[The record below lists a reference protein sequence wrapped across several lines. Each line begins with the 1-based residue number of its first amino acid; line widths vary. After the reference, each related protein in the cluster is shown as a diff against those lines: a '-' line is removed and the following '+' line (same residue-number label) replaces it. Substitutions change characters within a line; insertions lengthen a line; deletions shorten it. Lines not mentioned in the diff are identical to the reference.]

1 MPGAP
6 VSETT
11 KLDIGWFG
19 KLPCAGDFI
28 YRRLPRTLL
37 SGLDNWLQQGLS
49 QLRATYPAEWRGIYD
64 TAPTWNCAIP
74 PPVTQVGQTL
84 IGLITPSRDRVGREF
99 PLCAGVAVPEGI
111 SPTSLLASAHDW
123 LQELGRVVAQAK
135 ARPSTVEAFDAAVSA
150 IALPDPGAKNG
161 GEGIG
166 DILSMLNVDDASE
179 DVPTIPMPLAHS
191 LPWPDLPRIFDQRGF
206 TSYWWTNTGA
216 GGPLRGFTTDVG
228 LAPSLMLTLMRPQ
241 FGGARRQ

>member
-1 MPGAP
+1 M
-6 VSETT
+6 T
-11 KLDIGWFG
+11 LDIGWFG

-28 YRRLPRTLL
+28 YRRLPRNLL
-37 SGLDNWLQQGLS
+37 AGLDNWLQQGLS
-49 QLRATYPAEWRGIYD
+49 QLRGTYPADWRGIYD

-74 PPVTQVGQTL
+74 SAVTQVGQTL

-99 PLCAGVAVPEGI
+99 PLCAGVAVPEGVA
-111 SPTSLLASAHDW
+111 PAALLASAHDW
-123 LQELGRVVAQAK
+123 LQQLGRIVAQAK
-135 ARPSTVEAFDAAVSA
+135 ARPSTVDAFDAAVTA
-150 IALPDPGAKNG
+150 IGLPSPGSTQEAG
-161 GEGIG
+161 GLG
-166 DILSMLNVDDASE
+166 DILSVLNVDDASE

-191 LPWPDLPRIFDQRGF
+191 LPWPDLPRIFDDRGT

-241 FGGARRQ
+241 FGGGRR

>member
-1 MPGAP
+1 MSDKS
-6 VSETT
+6 VE
-11 KLDIGWFG
+11 IGWFG

-28 YRRLPRTLL
+28 YRRLPRSLL

-49 QLRATYPAEWRGIYD
+49 QLRGTYPADWRGIYD

-74 PPVTQVGQTL
+74 AAVTQADQTL

-99 PLCAGVAVPEGI
+99 PLCAGVAVPRGG
-111 SPTSLLASAHDW
+111 SKVLLASAHGW
-123 LQELGRVVAQAK
+123 LQQLGKIVAQAK
-135 ARPSTVEAFDAAVSA
+135 TRPSTVDAFDAEVSG
-150 IALPDPGAKNG
+150 IVLPSSDPDAQ
-161 GEGIG
+161 GEAAG
-166 DILSMLNVDDASE
+166 DILSLLNGDDASE

-191 LPWPDLPRIFDQRGF
+191 LPWPDLPRIFDERGY

-241 FGGARRQ
+241 FGAARRQ

>member
-1 MPGAP
+1 MSATPF
-6 VSETT
+6 E
-11 KLDIGWFG
+11 IGWFG

-28 YRRLPRTLL
+28 YRRLPRSLL

-49 QLRATYPAEWRGIYD
+49 QLRGTYPADWRGIYD

-74 PPVTQVGQTL
+74 AGVTRVDQTL

-99 PLCAGVAVPEGI
+99 PLCAGVAVPAGAAR
-111 SPTSLLASAHDW
+111 PLLASAHDW
-123 LQELGRVVAQAK
+123 LQQLGRIVAQAK
-135 ARPSTVEAFDAAVSA
+135 ARPSTVDAFDAAVTA
-150 IALPDPGAKNG
+150 IGLPSQGAPGAG
-161 GEGIG
+161 GDGAG
-166 DILSMLNVDDASE
+166 DILSMLEVGDSE

-191 LPWPDLPRIFDQRGF
+191 LPWPDLPKIFDDEGV

-216 GGPLRGFTTDVG
+216 GGPLRGFTTDLG

-241 FGGARRQ
+241 FGAGRRPS

>member
-1 MPGAP
+1 M
-6 VSETT
+6 SFE
-11 KLDIGWFG
+11 IGWFG

-28 YRRLPRTLL
+28 YRRLPRSLL

-49 QLRATYPAEWRGIYD
+49 QLRGTYPADWRGIYD

-74 PPVTQVGQTL
+74 ASVTQVDQTL

-99 PLCAGVAVPEGI
+99 PLCAGVAVPAGGAA
-111 SPTSLLASAHDW
+111 PLLASAHDW
-123 LQELGRVVAQAK
+123 LQQLGKVVAQAK
-135 ARPSTVEAFDAAVSA
+135 TRPSTVDSFDAAVTA
-150 IALPDPGAKNG
+150 IGLPQGGQGPGN
-161 GEGIG
+161 EGIG
-166 DILSMLNVDDASE
+166 DILSMLNVDDAE

-191 LPWPDLPRIFDQRGF
+191 LPWPDLPRIFDERGY

-241 FGGARRQ
+241 FGATRRQ

>member
-1 MPGAP
+1 M
-6 VSETT
+6 TT
-11 KLDIGWFG
+11 SLEIGWFG

-49 QLRATYPAEWRGIYD
+49 QLRGTYPAEWRGIYE

-74 PPVTQVGQTL
+74 AAVTQVDLTL
-84 IGLITPSRDRVGREF
+84 IGLIMPSRDRVGREF
-99 PLCAGVAVPEGI
+99 PLCAGVAVPGGG
-111 SPTSLLASAHDW
+111 SRALLASAHDW
-123 LQELGRVVAQAK
+123 LQQLGRLVVQAK
-135 ARPSTVEAFDAAVSA
+135 ARPSTVEAFDAAVCG
-150 IALPDPGAKNG
+150 IALPPPAAQAPGD
-161 GEGIG
+161 GIG

-191 LPWPDLPRIFDQRGF
+191 LPWPDLPRIFDESGS

-241 FGGARRQ
+241 FGAARRQ

>member
-1 MPGAP
+1 
-6 VSETT
+6 VSDAFE
-11 KLDIGWFG
+11 IGWFG

-28 YRRLPRTLL
+28 YRRLPRSLL

-49 QLRATYPAEWRGIYD
+49 QLRGTYPADWRGIYD

-74 PPVTQVGQTL
+74 AAVTQVDQTL

-99 PLCAGVAVPEGI
+99 PLCAGVTVPVGAAR
-111 SPTSLLASAHDW
+111 PLLASAHDW
-123 LQELGRVVAQAK
+123 LQQLGRIVAQAK
-135 ARPSTVEAFDAAVSA
+135 SRPSTIDAFDEAVHA
-150 IALPDPGAKNG
+150 IKLPAPGNG
-161 GEGIG
+161 PQGEAMG
-166 DILSMLNVDDASE
+166 DILSILNVDDGSE

-191 LPWPDLPRIFDQRGF
+191 LPWPDLPRIFDERSY

-216 GGPLRGFTTDVG
+216 GGPLRGFTSDVG

>member
-1 MPGAP
+1 M
-6 VSETT
+6 SLE
-11 KLDIGWFG
+11 IGWFG

-28 YRRLPRTLL
+28 YRRLPRSLL
-37 SGLDNWLQQGLS
+37 SGLDNWIQQGLS
-49 QLRATYPAEWRGIYD
+49 QLRGSYPADWRGIYD

-74 PPVTQVGQTL
+74 LAVTQVDLTL

-99 PLCAGVAVPEGI
+99 PLCAGVAVPAGA
-111 SPTSLLASAHDW
+111 SQPLLASAHDW
-123 LQELGRVVAQAK
+123 LQQLGKIVAQAK
-135 ARPSTVEAFDAAVSA
+135 ARPSTVDAFDAAVTA
-150 IALPDPGAKNG
+150 VALPSGKSSEA
-161 GEGIG
+161 EGIG
-166 DILSMLNVDDASE
+166 DILSMLNVDDADE

-191 LPWPDLPRIFDQRGF
+191 LPWPDLPRIFDERGY

-241 FGGARRQ
+241 FGAAKRQQ

>member
-1 MPGAP
+1 MSGAF
-6 VSETT
+6 E
-11 KLDIGWFG
+11 IGWFG

-28 YRRLPRTLL
+28 YRRLPRSLL

-49 QLRATYPAEWRGIYD
+49 QLRGTYPAEWRGIYD
-64 TAPTWNCAIP
+64 SAPTWNCAIP
-74 PPVTQVGQTL
+74 AAVTQVDQTL

-99 PLCAGVAVPEGI
+99 PLCAGVAVPVGAAR
-111 SPTSLLASAHDW
+111 PLLACAHDW
-123 LQELGRVVAQAK
+123 LQQLGRIVAQAK
-135 ARPSTVEAFDAAVSA
+135 SRPSTVDAFDAAVNA
-150 IALPDPGAKNG
+150 IDLPPPGNAPQ
-161 GEGIG
+161 GEAMG
-166 DILSMLNVDDASE
+166 DILSILNVDDGSE

-191 LPWPDLPRIFDQRGF
+191 LPWPDLPRIFDERGY

-216 GGPLRGFTTDVG
+216 GGPLRGFTSDVG

>member
-1 MPGAP
+1 M
-6 VSETT
+6 SLE
-11 KLDIGWFG
+11 IGWFG
-19 KLPCAGDFI
+19 KLPCAGDFV

-37 SGLDNWLQQGLS
+37 SGLDNWIQQGLS
-49 QLRATYPAEWRGIYD
+49 QLRGTYPAEWRGIYD

-74 PPVTQVGQTL
+74 AAVTQVDLTL

-99 PLCAGVAVPEGI
+99 PLCAGVAVPADA
-111 SPTSLLASAHDW
+111 SQPLLASAHDW
-123 LQELGRVVAQAK
+123 LQQLGKIVAQAK
-135 ARPSTVEAFDAAVSA
+135 ARPSTVDAFDAAVTA
-150 IALPDPGAKNG
+150 IALPSGKPSD

-166 DILSMLNVDDASE
+166 DILSMLNVDDADE

-191 LPWPDLPRIFDQRGF
+191 LPWPDLPRIFDERGY

-241 FGGARRQ
+241 FGASRRQ